1 MLGVVIC
8 LGELSLCSTHSH
20 SLFRGRNA
28 GGAGAQHHSNAEGA
42 KRVDSFLNLF
52 LDLQIRGERKGV
64 VPATV
69 LVPLLRKFRK
79 WNRDLAHKWDFVVHQ
94 FQSLHQLWWSFRQQ
108 IFHDLCVTSTK
119 CGDHAQRRNPAGSVH
134 HGFGLICKG

>member
-94 FQSLHQLWWSFRQQ
+94 FQSLHQLW
-108 IFHDLCVTSTK
+108 
-119 CGDHAQRRNPAGSVH
+119 
-134 HGFGLICKG
+134 